1 MKTNRILSILLVL
14 VISVTV
20 FITPASAEEAHNHGD
35 VEIIFLDEN
44 ISEELKEDI
53 TDYILSGEYENGE
66 DETATYGV
74 TCTLLGHKIEISKT
88 HVIKH
93 KVNATAPRC
102 YKQYVTIETCARC
115 DYHNSTVTQAEFVN
129 CCA

>member
-1 MKTNRILSILLVL
+1 MKTNRILAIFLVL
-14 VISVTV
+14 VISMTL
-20 FITPASAEEAHNHGD
+20 FITPASAEEAHDHGD
-35 VEIIFLDEN
+35 VEIIFLDKN

-74 TCTLLGHKIEISKT
+74 TCTLLGHKIEITKT
-88 HVIKH
+88 YVIKH
-93 KVNATAPRC
+93 KAKATAPRC

-115 DYHNSTVTQAEFVN
+115 DYHNSTVTGYEYIY